1 MYIMYDFKVGR
12 LGLQGK
18 PYLGSRKGVPG
29 VTERGTGVGRGVI
42 TSVRE
47 RKTVPLLGLKVPQ
60 GPRVGACSE

>member
-42 TSVRE
+42 TSGQVI
-47 RKTVPLLGLKVPQ
+47 KPHLMNGTY
-60 GPRVGACSE
+60 

>member
-42 TSVRE
+42 TSDQ
-47 RKTVPLLGLKVPQ
+47 PYHMLIN
-60 GPRVGACSE
+60 